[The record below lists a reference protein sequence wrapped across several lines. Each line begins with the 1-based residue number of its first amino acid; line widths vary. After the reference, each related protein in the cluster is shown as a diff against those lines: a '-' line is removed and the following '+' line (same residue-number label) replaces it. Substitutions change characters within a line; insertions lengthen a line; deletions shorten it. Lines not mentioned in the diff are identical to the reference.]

1 MSLFAAIAR
10 HARDTPHQPALQ
22 GSHQHLDYQTLWQQI
37 QRLASQLQRLGI
49 SRLALQLDNGLPW
62 ALLDLACTRAGIVVI
77 PVPHFFSQ
85 AQQTWL
91 LESSGADALV
101 GPQHQGWHAA
111 EPLALISGP
120 HVAQHIEQTTPLW
133 RRQPANRPALPKG
146 TAKITYTSGTTGQP
160 KGVCL
165 SLSQMMAVSHAL
177 AERVAP
183 AKVEKHTTLLPLAT
197 LLENITGLYVPLL
210 TGACSRIP
218 SLGELGFSG
227 SSSLNAAMLGEALLR
242 WPTHSLVLVPELLR
256 LLLALCVSTP
266 MLLQQLKSLRFI
278 AVGGGK
284 VAPDLIKH
292 ARQLGLPVYE
302 GYGLSECGSVVAL
315 NSPDADKPG
324 SVGRSLP
331 HCRVAIATDG
341 EVMVSGSA
349 MLGYLG
355 SSEATPEQMATGEP
369 SAIQIATGDL
379 GHLDDDGYL
388 YITGRKKSVQITAFG
403 RNFSPEWVE
412 SEAQLCPAIARIVVF
427 GDGQP
432 ANVALIQP
440 LPGREAELAQQI
452 AGLNQ
457 RLPDYARLHHWLPV
471 ALDQHPGLLTANGRP
486 RRNEIYQHF
495 ARQIGQCLE
504 QGLTG
509 ESI

>member
-1 MSLFAAIAR
+1 MSLFDAIAK
-10 HARDTPHQPALQ
+10 HARENPQAPALLSSQ
-22 GSHQHLDYQTLWQQI
+22 QRLDYQTLWQQI
-37 QRLASQLQRLGI
+37 QRLASQLQQASI

-62 ALLDLACTRAGIVVI
+62 ALLDLACTRAGIVLI
-77 PVPHFFSQ
+77 PLPQFFSLEQQ
-85 AQQTWL
+85 AWL
-91 LESSGADALV
+91 LKSSGADALV
-101 GPQHQGWHAA
+101 GPYHQGWHAA
-111 EPLALISGP
+111 EPLSLFTAAD
-120 HVAQHIEQTTPLW
+120 VEQTVSLW
-133 RRQPANRPALPKG
+133 RHTPANRPVLPTG

-183 AKVEKHTTLLPLAT
+183 AKVEQHLTLLPLAT

-218 SLGELGFSG
+218 SLGELGFTG
-227 SSSLNAAMLGEALLR
+227 SSSLNPAMLGEALLC
-242 WPTHSLVLVPELLR
+242 WSTHSLVLVPELLR
-256 LLLALCVSTP
+256 LLLALCTSSPT
-266 MLLQQLKSLRFI
+266 LAQQLKRLRFI

-324 SVGRSLP
+324 SVGCPLP
-331 HCRVAIATDG
+331 HCQVSIASDG
-341 EVMVSGSA
+341 EIRVSGSA

-355 SSEATPEQMATGEP
+355 SNEPTPE
-369 SAIQIATGDL
+369 QIATGDL
-379 GHLDDDGYL
+379 GHLDEEGYL
-388 YITGRKKSVQITAFG
+388 HITGRKKHVQITAFG

-412 SEAQLCPAIARIVVF
+412 AEAQLCPAIGRIVVF

-440 LPGREAELAQQI
+440 LPGKEADLPRQI

-471 ALDQHPGLLTANGRP
+471 ARGQHPGLLTANGRP
-486 RRNEIYQHF
+486 RRHQIYQHF
-495 ARQIGQCLE
+495 SQQISQC
-504 QGLTG
+504 LTG
-509 ESI
+509 ESS

>member
-1 MSLFAAIAR
+1 MSLFDAIAK
-10 HARDTPHQPALQ
+10 HAHEAPQSPALLSSLQ
-22 GSHQHLDYQTLWQQI
+22 RLDYQTLWQQI
-37 QRLASQLQRLGI
+37 QRLASQLQQLDI
-49 SRLALQLDNGLPW
+49 SRLALQLDNGQPW
-62 ALLDLACTRAGIVVI
+62 ALIDLACTKAGIVVI
-77 PVPHFFSQ
+77 PVPHFFSLE
-85 AQQTWL
+85 QQDWL

-101 GPQHQGWHAA
+101 GPAHQEWHAA
-111 EPLALISGP
+111 EPLLLVSG
-120 HVAQHIEQTTPLW
+120 ELPLW
-133 RRQPANRPALPKG
+133 RRTPATLPALPQG
-146 TAKITYTSGTTGQP
+146 TVKITYTSGTTGQP

-165 SLSQMMAVSHAL
+165 SLTQMMAVSHAL

-183 AKVEKHTTLLPLAT
+183 AKVEKHLTLLPLAT

-218 SLGELGFSG
+218 SLGELGFTG
-227 SSSLNAAMLGEALLR
+227 SSSLNPAMLGEALLR
-242 WPTHSLVLVPELLR
+242 WSTHSLVLVPELLR
-256 LLLALCVSTP
+256 LLLALCTSTP
-266 MLLQQLKSLRFI
+266 TLAQQLKSLRFI

-315 NSPDADKPG
+315 NSLDADKPG
-324 SVGRSLP
+324 SVGRPLP
-331 HCRVAIATDG
+331 HCQVTIASDG
-341 EVMVSGSA
+341 EIMVSGSA

-355 SSEATPEQMATGEP
+355 SNEPTPK
-369 SAIQIATGDL
+369 QIATGDL
-379 GHLDDDGYL
+379 GHLDDEGYL
-388 YITGRKKSVQITAFG
+388 HITGRKKNVQITAFG

-412 SEAQLCPAIARIVVF
+412 AEAQLCPAIARIVVF

-440 LPGREAELAQQI
+440 LPGKEADLPRQI

-495 ARQIGQCLE
+495 SRQISQC
-504 QGLTG
+504 LTG
-509 ESI
+509 ESS

>member
-1 MSLFAAIAR
+1 MSLFDAIAK
-10 HARDTPHQPALQ
+10 HARENPQSPALLSSQ
-22 GSHQHLDYQTLWQQI
+22 QRLDYQTLWQQI
-37 QRLASQLQRLGI
+37 QRLASQLQQLDI
-49 SRLALQLDNGLPW
+49 SRLALQLDNGLLW
-62 ALLDLACTRAGIVVI
+62 ALMDLACTKAGIVVI
-77 PVPHFFSQ
+77 PVPHFFSLE
-85 AQQTWL
+85 QQDWL

-101 GPQHQGWHAA
+101 GPAHQGWHAA
-111 EPLALISGP
+111 EPLLLVSG
-120 HVAQHIEQTTPLW
+120 ELPLW
-133 RRQPANRPALPKG
+133 RRTPATLPALPQG

-165 SLSQMMAVSHAL
+165 SLASMMAVCESL

-183 AKVEKHTTLLPLAT
+183 AKVEKHLTLLPLAT

-218 SLGELGFSG
+218 SLGELGFTG
-227 SSSLNAAMLGEALLR
+227 SSSLNPAMLGEALLR
-242 WPTHSLVLVPELLR
+242 WSTHSLVLVPELLR
-256 LLLALCVSTP
+256 LLLALCTSTP
-266 MLLQQLKSLRFI
+266 TLAQQLKSLRFI

-315 NSPDADKPG
+315 NSLDADKPG
-324 SVGRSLP
+324 SVGRPLP
-331 HCRVAIATDG
+331 HCQVTIASDG
-341 EVMVSGSA
+341 EIMVSGSA

-355 SSEATPEQMATGEP
+355 SNEPTPE
-369 SAIQIATGDL
+369 QIATGDL
-379 GHLDDDGYL
+379 GHLDDEGYL
-388 YITGRKKSVQITAFG
+388 HITGRKKNVQITAFG

-412 SEAQLCPAIARIVVF
+412 AEAQLCPAIARIVVF

-440 LPGREAELAQQI
+440 LPGKEADLPRQI

-495 ARQIGQCLE
+495 SRQISQC
-504 QGLTG
+504 LTG
-509 ESI
+509 ESS

>member
-1 MSLFAAIAR
+1 MSLFDAIAK
-10 HARDTPHQPALQ
+10 HARENPQSPALLSSQ
-22 GSHQHLDYQTLWQQI
+22 QRLDYHSLWQQI
-37 QRLASQLQRLGI
+37 QHLAGKLQQAGI
-49 SRLALQLDNGLPW
+49 KRLALQLDNGLPW
-62 ALLDLACTRAGIVVI
+62 ALMDLACTKAGIVVI
-77 PVPHFFSQ
+77 PVPHFFSLE
-85 AQQTWL
+85 QQDWL

-101 GPQHQGWHAA
+101 GPAHQGWHAA
-111 EPLALISGP
+111 EPLLLVSG
-120 HVAQHIEQTTPLW
+120 ELPLW
-133 RRQPANRPALPKG
+133 RRTPATLPALPQG

-165 SLSQMMAVSHAL
+165 SLASMMAVCESL

-183 AKVEKHTTLLPLAT
+183 AKVEKHLTLLPLAT

-218 SLGELGFSG
+218 SLGELGFTG
-227 SSSLNAAMLGEALLR
+227 SSSLNPAMLGEALLR

-256 LLLALCVSTP
+256 LLLALCTSTP
-266 MLLQQLKSLRFI
+266 TLAQQLKSLRFI

-315 NSPDADKPG
+315 NNTDADKPG
-324 SVGRSLP
+324 SVGRPLP
-331 HCRVAIATDG
+331 HCQVTIASDG
-341 EVMVSGSA
+341 EIMVSGSA

-355 SSEATPEQMATGEP
+355 SNEPTPE
-369 SAIQIATGDL
+369 QIATGDL
-379 GHLDDDGYL
+379 GHLDDEGYL
-388 YITGRKKSVQITAFG
+388 HITGRKKNVQITAFG

-412 SEAQLCPAIARIVVF
+412 AEAQLCPAIARIVVF

-440 LPGREAELAQQI
+440 LPGKEADLPRQI

-495 ARQIGQCLE
+495 SRQISQC
-504 QGLTG
+504 LTG
-509 ESI
+509 ESS

>member
-1 MSLFAAIAR
+1 MSLFDAIAK
-10 HARDTPHQPALQ
+10 HAQENPYSPALLSSQ
-22 GSHQHLDYQTLWQQI
+22 QRLDYQTLWQQI
-37 QRLASQLQRLGI
+37 QWLASQLQQRNI
-49 SRLALQLDNGLPW
+49 HRLALQLDNGLPW
-62 ALLDLACTRAGIVVI
+62 ALIDLACTHAGIVVI
-77 PVPHFFSQ
+77 PVPHFFSE
-85 AQQTWL
+85 AQQAWL

-101 GPQHQGWHAA
+101 GPHHQGWHGT
-111 EPLALISGP
+111 EPLSLLTGHDVEPP
-120 HVAQHIEQTTPLW
+120 HVEQTVPLW
-133 RRQPANRPALPKG
+133 RCTPKNLPVLPKG

-165 SLSQMMAVSHAL
+165 SLSQMMAVSQTL
-177 AERVAP
+177 AEQVAP
-183 AKVEKHTTLLPLAT
+183 AKVEKHLTLLPLAT

-218 SLGELGFSG
+218 SLCELGFTG
-227 SSSLNAAMLGEALLR
+227 SSSLNPAMLGEALLR

-256 LLLALCVSTP
+256 LLLALCTSTP
-266 MLLQQLKSLRFI
+266 TLAQQLKSLRFI

-284 VAPDLIKH
+284 VAPDLLKH

-315 NSPDADKPG
+315 NSPDGDKPG
-324 SVGRSLP
+324 SVGRPLP
-331 HCRVAIATDG
+331 HCQVTIASDG
-341 EVMVSGSA
+341 EVMVSGCA

-355 SSEATPEQMATGEP
+355 SNELTPK
-369 SAIQIATGDL
+369 QIATGDL
-379 GHLDDDGYL
+379 GHLDEEGYL
-388 YITGRKKSVQITAFG
+388 HITGRKKNVQITAFG

-412 SEAQLCPAIARIVVF
+412 AEAQLCPAIARIVVF

-440 LPGREAELAQQI
+440 LPGQEAELPRQI

-471 ALDQHPGLLTANGRP
+471 TLDQHPGLLTANVRP

-495 ARQIGQCLE
+495 SWQISQC
-504 QGLTG
+504 LTG
-509 ESI
+509 ESS

>member
-1 MSLFAAIAR
+1 MNLFAAIAK
-10 HARDTPHQPALQ
+10 HARENPQSPALLSSQ
-22 GSHQHLDYQTLWQQI
+22 QRLDYHNLWQQI
-37 QRLASQLQRLGI
+37 QHLAGKLQQAGI
-49 SRLALQLDNGLPW
+49 QRLALQLDNGLPW
-62 ALLDLACTRAGIVVI
+62 ALVDLACTRAGIVVI

-85 AQQTWL
+85 AQQEWL

-101 GPQHQGWHAA
+101 GPHHQGWHAA
-111 EPLALISGP
+111 DPLSLITG
-120 HVAQHIEQTTPLW
+120 ELPLW
-133 RRQPANRPALPKG
+133 RHTPANRPALPKG

-165 SLSQMMAVSHAL
+165 SLTQMMAVSTAL

-183 AKVEKHTTLLPLAT
+183 AQVEKHLTLLPLAT

-218 SLGELGFSG
+218 SLGELGFTG

-256 LLLALCVSTP
+256 LLLALCTSTP
-266 MLLQQLKSLRFI
+266 TLAQQLKSLRFI

-315 NSPDADKPG
+315 NTIGADKPG
-324 SVGRSLP
+324 SVGRPLP
-331 HCRVAIATDG
+331 HCQVTIASDG
-341 EVMVSGSA
+341 EIMVSGSA

-355 SSEATPEQMATGEP
+355 SSEATPEQ
-369 SAIQIATGDL
+369 IATGDL
-379 GHLDDDGYL
+379 GHLDDEGYL
-388 YITGRKKSVQITAFG
+388 HITGRKKNVQITAFG

-412 SEAQLCPAIARIVVF
+412 AEAQLCPAIARIVVF

-440 LPGREAELAQQI
+440 LPGKETDLPRQI
-452 AGLNQ
+452 AALNQ

-471 ALDQHPGLLTANGRP
+471 ALDQHPGMLTANGRP

-495 ARQIGQCLE
+495 SRQISQC
-504 QGLTG
+504 LTG
-509 ESI
+509 ESS

>member
-1 MSLFAAIAR
+1 ML
-10 HARDTPHQPALQ
+10 
-22 GSHQHLDYQTLWQQI
+22 
-37 QRLASQLQRLGI
+37 
-49 SRLALQLDNGLPW
+49 
-62 ALLDLACTRAGIVVI
+62 V
-77 PVPHFFSQ
+77 
-85 AQQTWL
+85 
-91 LESSGADALV
+91 SGEL
-101 GPQHQGWHAA
+101 
-111 EPLALISGP
+111 
-120 HVAQHIEQTTPLW
+120 PLW
-133 RRQPANRPALPKG
+133 RRTPATLPALPQG

-165 SLSQMMAVSHAL
+165 SLASMMAVCESL

-183 AKVEKHTTLLPLAT
+183 AKVEKHLTLLPLAT

-218 SLGELGFSG
+218 SLGELGFTG
-227 SSSLNAAMLGEALLR
+227 SSSLNPATLGEALLR
-242 WPTHSLVLVPELLR
+242 WSTHSLVLVPELLR
-256 LLLALCVSTP
+256 LLLALCTSTP
-266 MLLQQLKSLRFI
+266 TLAQQLKSLRFI

-324 SVGRSLP
+324 SVGRPLP
-331 HCRVAIATDG
+331 HCQVTIASDG
-341 EVMVSGSA
+341 EIMVSGSN
-349 MLGYLG
+349 
-355 SSEATPEQMATGEP
+355 EPTPE
-369 SAIQIATGDL
+369 QIATGDL
-379 GHLDDDGYL
+379 GHLDEEGYL
-388 YITGRKKSVQITAFG
+388 HITGRKKNVQITAFG

-412 SEAQLCPAIARIVVF
+412 AEAQLCTAIARIVVF

-440 LPGREAELAQQI
+440 LPGKEADLPRQI

-495 ARQIGQCLE
+495 SRQISQC
-504 QGLTG
+504 LTG
-509 ESI
+509 ESS

>member
-1 MSLFAAIAR
+1 MSLFDAIAK
-10 HARDTPHQPALQ
+10 HAHEDPQSPALLSSLQ
-22 GSHQHLDYQTLWQQI
+22 RLDYHSLWQQI
-37 QRLASQLQRLGI
+37 QHLADKLQQAGI
-49 SRLALQLDNGLPW
+49 KRLALQLDNGLPW
-62 ALLDLACTRAGIVVI
+62 ALMDLACTKAGIVVI
-77 PVPHFFSQ
+77 PVPHFFSLE
-85 AQQTWL
+85 QQEWL

-101 GPQHQGWHAA
+101 GPAHQGWHAA
-111 EPLALISGP
+111 EPLLLVSG
-120 HVAQHIEQTTPLW
+120 ELPLW
-133 RRQPANRPALPKG
+133 RRKPANLPALPQG

-165 SLSQMMAVSHAL
+165 SLASMMAVCESL

-183 AKVEKHTTLLPLAT
+183 AKVEKHLTLLPLAT
-197 LLENITGLYVPLL
+197 LLENLTGLYVPLL

-218 SLGELGFSG
+218 SLGELGFTG
-227 SSSLNAAMLGEALLR
+227 SSSLNPAMLGEALLR
-242 WPTHSLVLVPELLR
+242 WSTHSLVLVPELLR
-256 LLLALCVSTP
+256 LLLALCTSTP
-266 MLLQQLKSLRFI
+266 VLAQQLRGLRFI

-324 SVGRSLP
+324 SVGRPLP
-331 HCRVAIATDG
+331 HCQVTIASDG
-341 EVMVSGSA
+341 EIMVSGSA

-355 SSEATPEQMATGEP
+355 SNEPTPE
-369 SAIQIATGDL
+369 QIATGDL
-379 GHLDDDGYL
+379 GHLDDEGYL
-388 YITGRKKSVQITAFG
+388 HITGRKKNVQITAFG

-412 SEAQLCPAIARIVVF
+412 AEAQLCPAIARIVVF

-440 LPGREAELAQQI
+440 LPGKEADLPRQI

-495 ARQIGQCLE
+495 SRQISQC
-504 QGLTG
+504 LTG
-509 ESI
+509 ESS

>member
-1 MSLFAAIAR
+1 MSLFDAIAK
-10 HARDTPHQPALQ
+10 HARENPQSPALLSSQ
-22 GSHQHLDYQTLWQQI
+22 QRLDYHSLWQQI
-37 QRLASQLQRLGI
+37 QHLAGKLQQAGI
-49 SRLALQLDNGLPW
+49 KRLALQLDNSLPW
-62 ALLDLACTRAGIVVI
+62 ALMDLACTKAGIVVI
-77 PVPHFFSQ
+77 PVPHFFSLE
-85 AQQTWL
+85 QQDWL

-101 GPQHQGWHAA
+101 GPAHQGWHAA
-111 EPLALISGP
+111 EPLLLVSG
-120 HVAQHIEQTTPLW
+120 ELPLW
-133 RRQPANRPALPKG
+133 RRTPATLPALPQG

-165 SLSQMMAVSHAL
+165 SLASMMAVCESL

-183 AKVEKHTTLLPLAT
+183 AKVEKHLTLLPLAT

-218 SLGELGFSG
+218 SLGELGFTG
-227 SSSLNAAMLGEALLR
+227 SSSLNPATLGEALLR
-242 WPTHSLVLVPELLR
+242 WSTHSLVLVPELLR
-256 LLLALCVSTP
+256 LLLALCTSTP
-266 MLLQQLKSLRFI
+266 TLAQQLKSLRLI

-315 NSPDADKPG
+315 NSPDADKLG
-324 SVGRSLP
+324 SVGRPLP
-331 HCRVAIATDG
+331 HCQVTIASDG
-341 EVMVSGSA
+341 EIMVSGSA

-355 SSEATPEQMATGEP
+355 SNAPTPE
-369 SAIQIATGDL
+369 QIATGDL
-379 GHLDDDGYL
+379 GHLDEEGYL
-388 YITGRKKSVQITAFG
+388 HITGRKKNVQITAFG

-412 SEAQLCPAIARIVVF
+412 AEAQLCPAIARIVVF

-440 LPGREAELAQQI
+440 LPGKEADLPRQI

-495 ARQIGQCLE
+495 SRQISQC
-504 QGLTG
+504 LTG
-509 ESI
+509 ESS